1 MIAVVRS
8 EWLKLRTTA
17 IPWVLT
23 GIALLITGLLILV
36 YFLNHGA
43 AGGGGHQLPSTGFGP
58 PHENYPHTVQ
68 QLRNLIGRGIEGYL
82 FALLLGVLVITVEFR
97 HKTVTTSFMVTP
109 RRWEFVL
116 GKLLVAAL
124 AAVALAIVLLAATV
138 IGGGIALSAL
148 GGSFSAL
155 VGQLGAVAPGLIL
168 VFVLFALLGVGVG
181 SLVTNQV
188 AALDHLP
195 GLVPDRREHHRGHLD
210 RHGQVAAVRR
220 RRGGGQR
227 DGRARFGRRALQL
240 VAGVP
245 AHPRL
250 RAGVR
255 RRRLGGAGQ
264 ARHHLTLRDAAR
276 PPPVRHRPVHLDT

>member
-1 MIAVVRS
+1 MIAVIRS

-36 YFLNHGA
+36 FFLNHGA
-43 AGGGGHQLPSTGFGP
+43 AGGGGHQFPNAGFGP

-82 FALLLGVLVITVEFR
+82 FALLLGVLIITVEFR

-116 GKLLVAAL
+116 GKLLMAAL
-124 AAVALAIVLLAATV
+124 AAIALAIILLAATV

-155 VGQLGAVAPGLIL
+155 FGQLGAVAPGLIL

-188 AALDHLP
+188 AALIICLGWFLIVENIIEAIWSGTARWLP
-195 GLVPDRREHHRGHLD
+195 SGAAAAAANVTAGRGSDVGLFNWWQGSLLILAYGLVFAIVGSVVLARRD
-210 RHGQVAAVRR
+210 I
-220 RRGGGQR
+220 
-227 DGRARFGRRALQL
+227 
-240 VAGVP
+240 
-245 AHPRL
+245 
-250 RAGVR
+250 
-255 RRRLGGAGQ
+255 
-264 ARHHLTLRDAAR
+264 T
-276 PPPVRHRPVHLDT
+276 